1 MNPGCREVLDH
12 DAFTAPVELI
22 ELGVQHKLIT
32 LPRLYAPVHGRP
44 REQVQA

>member
-1 MNPGCREVLDH
+1 MTHSPRLC
-12 DAFTAPVELI
+12 ELI